1 MKTAL
6 YKTIDQKFIKEWQL
20 LWEKSSYANY
30 TNSPQWF
37 LSAVDAFKFKNYA
50 IIAIYE
56 EEKLI
61 ATGAFVKEKK
71 YGLSVYT
78 IAPAD
83 FVCGEP
89 FLLDWENKLLIKTFV
104 ANLLALGIVNF
115 TNLPEKIVLALQK
128 ETKQLNVTKQT
139 INLFFSIKKDDKEK
153 VLIPKRS
160 RLTNRI
166 RGLEEQFVMESF
178 DGTNSKGLELV
189 FSIDKES
196 SKEKKGYSAFAN
208 KNIRSFYKNLSQKLE
223 KKFLVAV
230 MFYNEKPIAYYI
242 GFIVKGVFYWSQNA
256 YISEYG
262 QYSPGKVLLVK
273 LIDFLGTKNVTEIDF
288 GSGDYPMKRL
298 LTDEYRDMYQMTI
311 SKNAFVRL
319 YMQYI
324 NKIENNLYE
333 KLYNNKM
340 LYATYRKGKKL
351 IK

>member
-37 LSAVDAFKFKNYA
+37 LSAIDAFNFKNYA

-71 YGLSVYT
+71 HGLSVYT
-78 IAPAD
+78 VAPAD

-89 FLLDWENKLLIKTFV
+89 FLLDWENKLVIKTFV

-208 KNIRSFYKNLSQKLE
+208 KNIRSF
-223 KKFLVAV
+223 
-230 MFYNEKPIAYYI
+230 
-242 GFIVKGVFYWSQNA
+242 
-256 YISEYG
+256 
-262 QYSPGKVLLVK
+262 
-273 LIDFLGTKNVTEIDF
+273 
-288 GSGDYPMKRL
+288 
-298 LTDEYRDMYQMTI
+298 
-311 SKNAFVRL
+311 
-319 YMQYI
+319 
-324 NKIENNLYE
+324 
-333 KLYNNKM
+333 
-340 LYATYRKGKKL
+340 
-351 IK
+351 